1 MVQKRRPRRLGSL
14 LSTSYCLT
22 LVVVV
27 ISAFTPSTTPSS
39 APGRLTATAPSLSA
53 CEAHL
58 FTPFAQ
64 RAGLVSPAAL
74 YNATT
79 VASVAYQAHPPNG
92 LSLVLSGRCKQ
103 AARCIKGLFTN
114 DRE

>member
-1 MVQKRRPRRLGSL
+1 MVQKRRPRRLGGLPSA
-14 LSTSYCLT
+14 SYCLT
-22 LVVVV
+22 LVVAV
-27 ISAFTPSTTPSS
+27 ISAFTPPATPSS
-39 APGRLTATAPSLSA
+39 APGIETATAPPLSA

-79 VASVAYQAHPPNG
+79 VASAGY
-92 LSLVLSGRCKQ
+92 
-103 AARCIKGLFTN
+103 
-114 DRE
+114 